1 MQTTEALIARH
12 PVFASLEKEEI
23 TRLVSM
29 GRPRRYRQGEFV
41 IRQGDAWPAIFL
53 ILSGLVTAR
62 KASFKGRSLT
72 VTSLGKGDLFWG
84 LAFFLEGTP
93 MPVSLEASEDT
104 QLYLWQRADLFPF
117 VLEHGQVSWELSRLT
132 VQRMA
137 QASEIIETLAF
148 QPVAG
153 RLARFLVD
161 ISPEENS
168 PVARSLTLD
177 EIAARVGSTRE
188 VVCRFLQ
195 RFAND
200 GLINITRTEFVIN
213 NLDGLKEVS
222 RQGKG

>member
-1 MQTTEALIARH
+1 MIDTLIAQH
-12 PVFASLEKEEI
+12 PVFASLGGEEI
-23 TRLVSM
+23 ARLVSL
-29 GRPRRYRQGEFV
+29 GRPRRFHRGEFV
-41 IRQGDAWPAIFL
+41 IRQGDPWPALFL
-53 ILSGLVTAR
+53 ILDGQVTAH
-62 KASFKGRSLT
+62 KASFEGRSLT
-72 VTSLGKGDLFWG
+72 FTSLGKGDLFWG
-84 LAFFLEGTP
+84 LAFFLEGVP
-93 MPVSLEASEDT
+93 MPVSLEAAEDT
-104 QLYLWQRADLFPF
+104 HIYLWQREDLLPF
-117 VLEHGQVSWELSRLT
+117 VLGHGPVSWELSRLT

-161 ISPEENS
+161 ISPEDKGR
-168 PVARSLTLD
+168 VARSLTLD

-200 GLINITRTEFVIN
+200 GLIKITRTEFVIN
-213 NLDGLKEVS
+213 DLDGLKEVA

>member
-1 MQTTEALIARH
+1 MPTVETLIAQH
-12 PVFASLEKEEI
+12 PVFASLAGAEI
-23 TRLVSM
+23 ASLVSL
-29 GRPRRYRQGEFV
+29 GHPQRFRQGEFV
-41 IRQGDAWPAIFL
+41 IRQGDPWPALFL
-53 ILSGLVTAR
+53 ILDGLVTAH
-62 KASFKGRSLT
+62 KESFEGRSLT

-84 LAFFLEGTP
+84 LAFFLEGVP
-93 MPVSLEASEDT
+93 MPVSLQASENT
-104 QLYLWQRADLFPF
+104 QLYLWQRADLLPF
-117 VLEHGQVSWELSRLT
+117 VLAHGQVSWELSRLT

-195 RFAND
+195 RFASE
-200 GLINITRTEFVIN
+200 GLIHITRTEFVIN
-213 NLDGLKEVS
+213 DLDGLKEVA

>member
-1 MQTTEALIARH
+1 MSPLETFISSH
-12 PVFASLEKEEI
+12 PVFSSLQPAE
-23 TRLVSM
+23 LVSLIRL
-29 GRPRRYRQGEFV
+29 GGSKRFSKGGVIIQQGEV
-41 IRQGDAWPAIFL
+41 WPVLFIVMNGQVLAQ
-53 ILSGLVTAR
+53 
-62 KASFKGRSLT
+62 KASTEGRNLI
-72 VTSLGKGDLFWG
+72 VTNLGQGDLFWG
-84 LAFFLEGTP
+84 LAFFQEETP

-104 QLYLWQRADLFPF
+104 QLYLWQRADLLPF
-117 VLEHGQVSWELSRLT
+117 ILQHGQVSWELSCLM

-195 RFAND
+195 RFANG
-200 GLINITRTEFVIN
+200 GLINITRTEFIIN
-213 NLDGLKEVS
+213 NLDGLKEVA

>member
-1 MQTTEALIARH
+1 MPTVETLIAQH
-12 PVFASLEKEEI
+12 PVFASLAEGEI
-23 TRLVSM
+23 AFLVSL
-29 GRPRRYRQGEFV
+29 GRPRRFSQGEFV
-41 IRQGDAWPAIFL
+41 IRQGDSWPALFL
-53 ILSGLVTAR
+53 ILEGLVTAH
-62 KASFKGRSLT
+62 KESYEGRSLT

-84 LAFFLEGTP
+84 LAFFLEGVP
-93 MPVSLEASEDT
+93 MPVSLQASENT
-104 QLYLWQRADLFPF
+104 QLYLWQRADLLPF
-117 VLEHGQVSWELSRLT
+117 VLGHGQVSWELSRLT

-161 ISPEENS
+161 ISPEDNS

-213 NLDGLKEVS
+213 NLDGLKEVA

>member
-1 MQTTEALIARH
+1 MTPLETLISSH
-12 PVFASLEKEEI
+12 PVFAALQRTEIASLTCLGGSRNFLKG
-23 TRLVSM
+23 S
-29 GRPRRYRQGEFV
+29 FV
-41 IRQGDAWPAIFL
+41 IQQGDAWPVLFL
-53 ILSGLVTAR
+53 VVNGQVMAQKVSAE
-62 KASFKGRSLT
+62 GRNLI
-72 VTSLGKGDLFWG
+72 VTSLQTGDLFWG
-84 LAFFLEGTP
+84 LAFFQDGMP
-93 MPVSLEASEDT
+93 MPVSLEAVTDT
-104 QLYLWQRADLFPF
+104 RLYIWTRADLLPF
-117 VLEHGQVSWELSRLT
+117 LLQHGQVSWELSRLM

-153 RLARFLVD
+153 RLARFLVEL
-161 ISPEENS
+161 SPDDRS

-177 EIAARVGSTRE
+177 EMAARVGSTRE

-213 NLDGLKEVS
+213 NPDGLQEIA